1 MCYLCMNYAGQ
12 LHGYSYYEVPDI
24 TDHRSHKTFKQ
35 SKEHSVQHFWLYLPQ
50 LLLFIHQSRSE

>member
-1 MCYLCMNYAGQ
+1 MNYAGQ